1 MKSSARQKTTH
12 RQTSYRTPN
21 FFRRFLKYAKN
32 GIISTY
38 EQTQTSQKTQS

>member
-1 MKSSARQKTTH
+1 MKSQAKQKTTH

-21 FFRRFLKYAKN
+21 FFRRFLKYAKD

-38 EQTQTSQKTQS
+38 DQTQASQKTQS